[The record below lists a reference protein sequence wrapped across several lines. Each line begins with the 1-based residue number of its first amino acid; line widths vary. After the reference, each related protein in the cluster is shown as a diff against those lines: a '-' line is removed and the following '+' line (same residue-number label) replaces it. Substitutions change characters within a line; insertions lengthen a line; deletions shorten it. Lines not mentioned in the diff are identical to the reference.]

1 MATDASKVLVGTPD
15 QKVTGAIMSAPLGTP
30 LPQTIDDQLD
40 QAFIDGD
47 SGYVSSDGLT
57 LTPDAS
63 TNDINEWGGALVRRL
78 LESFNGTIAWS
89 YIQTDLDSLRNA
101 FGDNNVE
108 VTAPATAEHGEQ
120 IRVSIGARLPERK
133 SWIFRMKDGN
143 ARMMIV
149 APDAQPTSWEDI
161 TFAATD
167 AVSWPVS
174 LATYPDASGNSLYIL
189 LDDGRT
195 IGVATVHPSGVTVT
209 PATASVEEGKTVR
222 LAADVQ
228 PATAT
233 DKTVT
238 WSSDHPEIAGVSDT
252 GLVTG
257 VKAGT
262 ARITATTANGL
273 TASCDVTVT
282 GATPVNVPVTGIDLT
297 PETMQVEEGKDVALN
312 VAFTPANATDQAYT
326 VESSVEEN
334 ATATSNGLTVTVHGV
349 KAGESTISITSHD
362 GGKKATSRVTVTAPK
377 PVVVTKAYHGTADN
391 NTAATFT
398 ADFIKGLT
406 GVEVSADSVKADYD
420 YTPDATA
427 NNGDGQY
434 LVFALPA
441 SYAKP
446 KFTSS
451 GFTFPFTKTATVDV
465 DGVSTDVYTSDNM
478 ATVNVTITIG

>member
-63 TNDINEWGGALVRRL
+63 TSDINEWGGALVRRL
-78 LESFNGTIAWS
+78 LETFNGTIAWS

-195 IGVATVHPSGVTVT
+195 IGVAIVHPSGVTVT
-209 PATASVEEGKTVR
+209 PATASVEEGKTVQ
-222 LAADVQ
+222 LAANVQ

-257 VKAGT
+257 VKKPTDGAKAT
-262 ARITATTANGL
+262 ITATTRDGNK
-273 TASCDVTVT
+273 T
-282 GATPVNVPVTGIDLT
+282 
-297 PETMQVEEGKDVALN
+297 
-312 VAFTPANATDQAYT
+312 
-326 VESSVEEN
+326 
-334 ATATSNGLTVTVHGV
+334 ATAV
-349 KAGESTISITSHD
+349 I
-362 GGKKATSRVTVTAPK
+362 TVTAPK
-377 PVVVTKAYHGTADN
+377 PVVTEKVYYGVNASNA
-391 NTAATFT
+391 AAT
-398 ADFIKGLT
+398 
-406 GVEVSADSVKADYD
+406 
-420 YTPDATA
+420 YTPDAVKALTA
-427 NNGDGQY
+427 KTVTGSAAGDYAYTPDAAANDGNGTYD
-434 LVFALPA
+434 VFVLPA
-441 SYAKP
+441 SYPAP
-446 KFTSS
+446 TFQTG
-451 GFTFPFTKTATVDV
+451 GFPAPFTKLTTVTVDN
-465 DGVSTDVYTSDNM
+465 VSCDVWISDN
-478 ATVNVTITIG
+478 AFTDAHSIKVS